1 MHKIPFLIFSWRL
14 LSFDMI
20 FAIWLSL
27 LKHAS
32 SIVCPFYA
40 LSHSHSL
47 LTTLLL
53 CAILFRF
60 CKFCARYLLLLSNF
74 YEFFSMYVHSFS
86 LIIFDYRSNFF
97 RCRTVFS
104 FSLFLIFA
112 FNEPLLLFLRWL
124 ILFRPLHHLP
134 NFSLGFIVVCIMPI
148 KKMLDI
154 HKFNFSEIVIII
166 VV

>member
-32 SIVCPFYA
+32 SIVCPFLRSLSLSLTPYYSFIVCDSVSILQILRA
-40 LSHSHSL
+40 LFVTIEQFL
-47 LTTLLL
+47 RVFL
-53 CAILFRF
+53 
-60 CKFCARYLLLLSNF
+60 
-74 YEFFSMYVHSFS
+74 YVHSFS